1 METFHSKR
9 RLYDQNYSV
18 RKQPSS
24 DVRNERLY
32 KYKRFLGD
40 LVMVRENRIKCV
52 WFKDVNGILVSIP
65 PESCLIEVE
74 EIKENDDA
82 S

>member
-1 METFHSKR
+1 MIRITGFANSQVMMYATKD
-9 RLYDQNYSV
+9 YTNTKD
-18 RKQPSS
+18 
-24 DVRNERLY
+24 
-32 KYKRFLGD
+32 FLGD

-74 EIKENDDA
+74 EIEECNNA
-82 S
+82 G

>member
-1 METFHSKR
+1 MIIITVFANSQVMMYVTKD
-9 RLYDQNYSV
+9 YTNAKD
-18 RKQPSS
+18 
-24 DVRNERLY
+24 
-32 KYKRFLGD
+32 FLGD

>member
-1 METFHSKR
+1 MMYATKD
-9 RLYDQNYSV
+9 YTNTKD
-18 RKQPSS
+18 
-24 DVRNERLY
+24 
-32 KYKRFLGD
+32 FLGD

-74 EIKENDDA
+74 EIEECNNA
-82 S
+82 G